1 MSKNF
6 EMKVQYRI
14 ESARRLSHLPPS
26 HPCSRVHGHSFIITL
41 TLFGPWNEEL
51 AWMYDYHD
59 LEQKIRP
66 ILNTLDHRYLND
78 VPGLEKPTSEAL
90 CVYLFNKIKAL
101 VPELQKVTIAETP
114 TTECSYSGD
123 AQT

>member
-1 MSKNF
+1 
-6 EMKVQYRI
+6 MKVQYRI